1 MAKRTGTIVGI
12 VIAMLLFLALLL
24 LGIFFIRRRR
34 RRCNQGIWNTKLKVE
49 TVERRDSFSIS
60 VHNQEHNPRTN
71 ETGALLCALPSSS
84 EDLEAIVVLAET
96 GLRDTD
102 TNQVSER
109 VLTSQPQSISPPVN
123 QVIDRGSSSNALN
136 GYTSSQGAQ
145 VIRERYERYFNQ

>member
-1 MAKRTGTIVGI
+1 MIVGI

-34 RRCNQGIWNTKLKVE
+34 RRCKQGIWNTQLKVE

-84 EDLEAIVVLAET
+84 EDLEPIAAPFTET
-96 GLRDTD
+96 GFRNTGTD
-102 TNQVSER
+102 QVSGR
-109 VLTSQPQSISPPVN
+109 VFTSQPQNITPVN
-123 QVIDRGSSSNALN
+123 QVIDGRSSSTTSN
-136 GYTSSQGAQ
+136 GYPSSQGLQ